1 MYKWNKQV
9 RNTVLLGGLLGFCV
23 SLPLLVVS
31 SACAGEPAADEQA
44 LLERAGKYWEARVAS
59 SPELLDF
66 YAPPEK
72 GGPKFAS
79 DRSEFGNV
87 KYQGAE
93 VTGAVI
99 DGDQAMV
106 RIRITAS
113 IPLAAAAQLDKG
125 FWTREIREEWLKV
138 DGTWYKKP
146 VPLGFSR
153 PSPPRKESPGPDESP
168 TPASAAASPGAGAQ
182 P

>member
-1 MYKWNKQV
+1 MCKWSKQV

-31 SACAGEPAADEQA
+31 SAGAGEPAADEQA

-72 GGPKFAS
+72 GGPKTARE
-79 DRSEFGNV
+79 RSEFGNIR
-87 KYQGAE
+87 YRGAE
-93 VTGAVI
+93 VEGAEI
-99 DGDQAMV
+99 DGDQAVV
-106 RIRITAS
+106 RIRIGVGFAMVT
-113 IPLAAAAQLDKG
+113 PLELDES

-146 VPLGFSR
+146 IPLGFSR
-153 PSPPRKESPGPDESP
+153 PSPRPTQGPGPGRAS
-168 TPASAAASPGAGAQ
+168 TPSAAATSPDAGAR

>member
-1 MYKWNKQV
+1 MCKWSKQV
-9 RNTVLLGGLLGFCV
+9 RNTVLLGRLLGFCV
-23 SLPLLVVS
+23 SLPFLVVP

-44 LLERAGKYWEARVAS
+44 LLERAGKYWEARVAR

-72 GGPKFAS
+72 GGPKYAR

-87 KYQGAE
+87 KYRGAE
-93 VTGAVI
+93 ITGAEI

-113 IPLAAAAQLDKG
+113 VPLAAAAQLDKA